1 MSPEDRLESSVE
13 SIERRLKANPEERIR
28 LVTAR
33 MLAFGLADSDSR
45 KRAEAR
51 NELMLL
57 GKAALP
63 VLLSALADSS
73 TYVRW
78 QAAKALSQIHD
89 PETAPDLVNA
99 MEDKDFGVR
108 WLAAEGLIAMGP
120 DCLETALRGLRL
132 NFSSLRMREG
142 VMHVLHALTDN
153 GYYDETI
160 EALLHVLQGPN
171 PAEEVAWAT
180 EKAWEKLRAG
190 GH

>member
-1 MSPEDRLESSVE
+1 MSPEDRLESSAE
-13 SIERRLKANPEERIR
+13 SIEQRLKACPKERSR
-28 LVTAR
+28 LVRAR
-33 MLAFGLADSDSR
+33 MLASGLADYDSR
-45 KRAEAR
+45 KRAEVR
-51 NELMLL
+51 NDLMGL

-63 VLLSALADSS
+63 VLLSALTDSS

-78 QAAKALSQIHD
+78 QAAKALSQIHN

-120 DCLETALRGLRL
+120 DCLEIVLRGLRL

-142 VMHVLHALTDN
+142 VQHILHALADD

-160 EALLHVLQGPN
+160 ENLLHVLQGPN
-171 PAEEVAWAT
+171 PMEEVAWAT